1 MVSLFVDG
9 SFVTSS
15 LVDLLVDSLM
25 VDSWL
30 VAVDSFLD
38 FSLVDYTL
46 SHAGCLIVVGLGFS
60 SSAGVRQLKRKS
72 SVLLA

>member
-1 MVSLFVDG
+1 MLLVSLFVDD
-9 SFVTSS
+9 SFVTSL
-15 LVDLLVDSLM
+15 LVDLLVDS
-25 VDSWL
+25 WL
-30 VAVDSFLD
+30 AAVDLFLD